1 MEANQM
7 NPINRTVAAVIA
19 VAAVS
24 FSVPSLTFAQDQG
37 VYLGGGIGEA
47 KAKEWC
53 DTGGVAGV
61 TITSCDNKAT
71 AWKIYGGYQINKNF
85 AAELSYLK
93 TDDFTATV
101 NLGALSIP
109 GSGDG
114 YSLGIAALGILP
126 VNQQFSVFGKIGI
139 AQTDTETRATLG
151 GTTVT
156 IGDDGSDAHF
166 GVGLMFNF
174 TRNWG
179 GRLEW
184 ERLNDSKIELLSV
197 SVQYRF

>member
-1 MEANQM
+1 MK
-7 NPINRTVAAVIA
+7 PINRTVASVIA

-47 KAKEWC
+47 KAKDWC
-53 DTGGVAGV
+53 DTGGIAGV
-61 TITSCDNKAT
+61 TITACDNKAT
-71 AWKIYGGYQINKNF
+71 AWKIYGGYQFNKNF
-85 AAELSYLK
+85 AAELTYLQ
-93 TDDFTATV
+93 TDDFSGTV
-101 NLGALSIP
+101 NVAATP
-109 GSGDG
+109 VAVTADG
-114 YSLGIAALGILP
+114 KTWGIAALGILP

-139 AQTDTETRATLG
+139 AQTDSEAKVTVGA
-151 GTTVT
+151 TTVT
-156 IGDDGSDAHF
+156 VGDDGSDTHF

-197 SVQYRF
+197 SVQYKF